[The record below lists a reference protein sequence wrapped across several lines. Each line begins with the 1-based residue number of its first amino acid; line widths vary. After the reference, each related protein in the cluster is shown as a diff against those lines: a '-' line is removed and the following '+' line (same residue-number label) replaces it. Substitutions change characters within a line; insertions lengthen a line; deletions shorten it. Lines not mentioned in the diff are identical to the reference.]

1 MQQGNLGQSFSQ
13 FLFLKEISPLLFD
26 VLNLAEQ
33 YYYADPNSTLVK
45 VRQFGE
51 NLMRQLAINSQ
62 LVIEPDWNNFEI
74 INQVSDKLKLD
85 QDVRSAFHR
94 IRKLGNT
101 GAHEVTACHKD
112 ALEALTLSYEVAK
125 WLYRTLKKVEKN
137 FPKYQAPEDPSLH
150 VEALK
155 AQVFA
160 LNEQLKTT
168 KNNAEIYQEY
178 KTKVEEL
185 TQANQQ
191 LLALTQSEQ
200 QRSASIIADLEQQV
214 KLLQV
219 KFDQNPTV
227 VGVSGQ
233 PALVQSA
240 KIASQSFDLTE
251 AQTRKL
257 IDQQLKDAGWIA
269 DTENFRY
276 SKGTRPLLGQNMAIA
291 EYPLELNGKKGQA
304 DYVLFHGLTPVA
316 VVEAKRRNINP
327 YGAIE
332 QAEFYAQALDTKAL
346 KSLDQKTEQFG
357 PWTINGLS
365 YHVPFVYS
373 CNGRE
378 TNQRLFEQT
387 GIWFRDVRRGRN
399 LRRALQGFHRAETL
413 IHWMRCPEEQA
424 DEYLKNTEILPFN
437 DRPYQRDAIKAVENN
452 IAKGVRKHLVAMATG
467 TGKTRLAT
475 GLMYRLITSGRFK
488 SILFLV
494 DRNSL
499 AEQATEAFTTEVIRG
514 NITLFSSFSDTKN
527 SAELNLHDSV
537 TIQVATVQSLVHRIF
552 NADEYIPIDAFD
564 CIIVDEAHRGYTLDR
579 EMTEGEEAVWDQ
591 EKYLSTYRRVLDYFD
606 AHLVALTA
614 TPALHTVAIFDEP
627 IFNYSYT
634 QAVADGYLVN
644 YDTPIVYKTALG
656 TLGLNYTK
664 GSSVPIYKTVTKQEE
679 LYTLPDDLSFDVADF
694 NRSLLIDSFNEVI
707 CQQIVKDIN
716 PFSVEKTLIF
726 CVTDT
731 HADKVKKLL
740 DQYYA
745 EKYDNYDEKMVRK
758 ITGKTPAVKDV
769 LEAYKKQ
776 DFPNIAI
783 TVDLLTTGIDV
794 PNICNLV
801 FLRKVRSRVLFEQM
815 LGRGTRRADKIGK
828 THFRVYDAV
837 DVFKDLDNVN
847 SMKMISV
854 NPNITLPELFK
865 EFTDDTTRKV
875 ASTVIADSLNQRS
888 QADVMLDQICQKA
901 MRVLVKAEKYKD
913 DPRLTNLKNSLE
925 QVQQLWKWESK
936 DLPKELHKMGVE
948 QAATWLKEHGTALNG
963 ILENVREE
971 FRLAEMQVISYEKD
985 SIIYAGKDPSYQPLE
1000 DYLQQFQNFVHQSV
1014 NNNAAMKAVVTRPS
1028 DLTRDELKQVEATLT
1043 EAGFTR
1049 AKLSKELGHHES
1061 NHSYAAQI
1069 IALIRRAAIGE
1080 DLMPFEQRVEVGL
1093 RKILQLKDWNPEQE
1107 KWLRRLAQFIATELV
1122 VDKDSIRERF
1132 SSQGGIEMLNKVLDE
1147 DAEKISK
1154 HIVESFWK
1162 AS

>member
-1 MQQGNLGQSFSQ
+1 MQQVNLGQSTSQ

-33 YYYADPNSTLVK
+33 YYTADPNSTLVK

-51 NLMRQLAINSQ
+51 NLMRQLAINAQ
-62 LVIEPDWNNFEI
+62 LMIEQNWNNFEI

-85 QDVRSAFHR
+85 QDVRLAFHR

-101 GAHEVTACHKD
+101 GAHEVTATHKD
-112 ALEALTLSYEVAK
+112 ALDALSLSYEIAK
-125 WLYRTLKKVEKN
+125 WLYRTLKKVEQE
-137 FPKYQAPEDPSLH
+137 FPKYQVPQDPSLH

-155 AQVFA
+155 AEVFA
-160 LNEQLKTT
+160 LNEQIKTT
-168 KNNAEIYQEY
+168 KNNADIYQEY
-178 KTKVEEL
+178 KAKAEEL
-185 TQANQQ
+185 AQANQQ
-191 LLALTQSEQ
+191 LLALTQTEQ

-214 KLLQV
+214 KALQA
-219 KFDQNPTV
+219 KFDQNPTMI
-227 VGVSGQ
+227 GVSGQ
-233 PALVQSA
+233 SELEQSA
-240 KIASQSFDLTE
+240 KNASQFFELSE
-251 AQTRKL
+251 EQTRKL
-257 IDQQLKDAGWIA
+257 IDQQLQDAGWIV

-276 SKGTRPLLGQNMAIA
+276 SKGTRPLIGKNMAIA
-291 EYPLELNGKKGQA
+291 EYPLELNAKKGQA

-316 VVEAKRRNINP
+316 VVEAKRGNINP

-332 QAEFYAQALDTKAL
+332 QAEFYAQAFDIQDDLKA
-346 KSLDQKTEQFG
+346 DQKLECFG

-365 YHVPFVYS
+365 YHIPFVYS
-373 CNGRE
+373 CNGRL
-378 TNQRLFEQT
+378 TNKRLFEQT

-413 IHWMRCPEEQA
+413 LHWMRFPEEQA
-424 DEYLKNTEILPFN
+424 DEYLQITDILPFN

-452 IAKGVRKHLVAMATG
+452 IAKGIRKHLVAMATG

-475 GLMYRLITSGRFK
+475 GLMYRLITSNRFK
-488 SILFLV
+488 SVLFLV

-499 AEQATEAFTTEVIRG
+499 AEQATEAFETEVIHG
-514 NITLFSSFSDTKN
+514 GITLFSSFSDTKN
-527 SAELNLHDSV
+527 RNELNLHDSI

-552 NADEYIPIDAFD
+552 NADEYIPIDTFD

-591 EKYLSTYRRVLDYFD
+591 DKYLSTYRRVLDYFD

-614 TPALHTVAIFDEP
+614 TPALHTIDIFEKP

-644 YDTPIVYKTALG
+644 YDTPIVYKTALS
-656 TLGLNYTK
+656 TLGIEYAK
-664 GSSVPIYKTVTKQEE
+664 GTSVPIYKTVTQQEE

-694 NRSLLIDSFNEVI
+694 NKSLLLDSFNEVI
-707 CQQIVKDIN
+707 CQQIVKDID

-726 CVTDT
+726 CVTDI

-745 EKYDNYDEKMVRK
+745 EKYEHYDEKMVRK

-837 DVFKDLDNVN
+837 DVFKDLDHVN

-854 NPNITLPELFK
+854 NPNITLSELFK
-865 EFTDDTTRKV
+865 EFEDDTTRKV
-875 ASTVIADSLNQRS
+875 AKTVIADPLNQRS
-888 QADVMLDQICQKA
+888 QADMMLDQICQKVI
-901 MRVLVKAEKYKD
+901 RVLVKAEKYKD
-913 DPRLTNLKNSLE
+913 DPRFVNLKQSLE
-925 QVQQLWKWESK
+925 QVQQLWNMESK
-936 DLPKELHKMGVE
+936 ELPKALHRMGVE
-948 QAATWLKEHGTALNG
+948 KAATWLKEHGKTLNG
-963 ILENVREE
+963 IVENVREE
-971 FRLAEMQVISYEKD
+971 FRLADMQVISNVKD
-985 SIIYAGKDPSYQPLE
+985 RIIYAGVDPSFQPLD
-1000 DYLQQFQNFVHQSV
+1000 DYLQQFQSFVNQSV

-1043 EAGFTR
+1043 QAGFTR
-1049 AKLSKELGHHES
+1049 AKLSKELGNNETS
-1061 NHSYAAQI
+1061 QSYAAQI
-1069 IALIRRAAIGE
+1069 IALIRRSAIGE

-1093 RKILQLKDWNPEQE
+1093 KKILKLKAWNPEQE
-1107 KWLRRLAQFIATELV
+1107 KWLCRLAQFIATELV

-1132 SSQGGIEMLNKVLDE
+1132 SSQGGIDMLNKVLDD
-1147 DAEKISK
+1147 DAEKLSK
-1154 HIVESFWK
+1154 HIVESFWQ